1 MLEQLKDVLKLL
13 KWTEGQASV
22 YCTLVERGAMKPA
35 DLVIHAGVA
44 QGKIYSVLDELSAL
58 KGAVIK
64 LDGRPTK
71 YDAQNPR
78 YVLDRLLGEVGDLK
92 EKALQQGAEEAYEKR
107 YEQMVRETTCWVVQ
121 GISGV
126 MVQLHSLV
134 ANCNSSLKVTDP
146 DLNWIGSS
154 EHKMF
159 NKLLREGKALQ
170 VLGTPAFKDV
180 LEDLGNNG
188 ADVRT
193 SSGVSPSYYLVDETA
208 VLLRFSLPDCGVVIR
223 DGAFV
228 RGKVEQFDSDFEHG
242 GKLEVESIED

>member
-44 QGKIYSVLDELSAL
+44 QGKIYSVLEELSM

-78 YVLDRLLGEVGDLK
+78 YVLDRLLGEVEDLK

-126 MVQLHSLV
+126 MVQLRSLV
-134 ANCNSSLKVTDP
+134 ANCNSSLKVSDP

-159 NKLLREGKALQ
+159 NKLLREGKVLQ

-180 LEDLGNNG
+180 LEDLSNNG
-188 ADVRT
+188 ADVRA

-228 RGKVEQFDSDFEHG
+228 LGKVEQFDSDFGHG
-242 GKLEVESIED
+242 GMLEMDSIED